1 MAWASAL
8 EKRGELDQNKELET
22 FGRQLKEAAVNT
34 VENGI
39 MTADLKKVTTIKNP
53 HVVTGLVFIAT
64 VQERLMKLRG

>member
-1 MAWASAL
+1 
-8 EKRGELDQNKELET
+8 
-22 FGRQLKEAAVNT
+22 
-34 VENGI
+34 